1 MQFLLNLGTRGGG
14 EGLAVCLQGIRRM
27 LWAERTPASD
37 GLHTGAGP
45 RVMDGC
51 GQGCLQAVCESFTI
65 LSCFHPK
72 PALCITQESA
82 PIALPD
88 RETQAG
94 GEGRGQ
100 SWGNPSFSPKTGQSH
115 GRHLA
120 GPSSHLMQA
129 ISTGHWSVAENPIPS
144 LPLSQK

>member
-1 MQFLLNLGTRGGG
+1 MANTVSAESRDTGGG

-51 GQGCLQAVCESFTI
+51 GQGCLEAVCESFTI

-88 RETQAG
+88 REG
-94 GEGRGQ
+94 GER
-100 SWGNPSFSPKTGQSH
+100 
-115 GRHLA
+115 
-120 GPSSHLMQA
+120 
-129 ISTGHWSVAENPIPS
+129 AE
-144 LPLSQK
+144 LRKLFF